1 MPVGL
6 NPTAVAVIAAAGR
19 GERLRAG
26 INKVFLPIAGVPML
40 AWALRGLHECPEVG
54 AIVVVVGEGEEL
66 DAAEIAM
73 RAAVDCRII
82 AGADTRGGSVLLG
95 LEAAREF
102 ALPIV
107 AIHDGARPFVTPELA
122 TRTIGCAETCSATG
136 ASRPVTDTI
145 KLTEADGTVRR
156 TLPRDALRA
165 MQTPQAFRLQLLLD
179 AYESLG
185 DEALRLTDDCAVVE
199 RAGFPV
205 VLCEGEVTNIKVT
218 DRLDMVLAEAIAAS
232 RRKPI
237 YRNAATSAESD
248 PGEARAFRGG
258 SDTED
263 VSPSTR

>member
-1 MPVGL
+1 MAAGA

-26 INKVFLPIAGVPML
+26 ENKVFLPVSGVPML
-40 AWALRGLHECPEVG
+40 AWALRGLHDCPEVG
-54 AIVVVVGEGEEL
+54 AIVVVVGAGEEL
-66 DAAEIAM
+66 QAAEVAL
-73 RAAVDCRII
+73 RAAVDCRVVV
-82 AGADTRGGSVLLG
+82 GAETRGGSVLRG

-122 TRTIGCAETCSATG
+122 SRTIGCAETCGATG

-145 KLTEADGTVRR
+145 KLTEPDGTVRR
-156 TLPRDALRA
+156 TLPRGALRA
-165 MQTPQAFRLQLLLD
+165 MQTPQAFQLRLLLE
-179 AYESLG
+179 AYERLG

-205 VLCEGEVTNIKVT
+205 VLCEGEVTNIKIT
-218 DRLDMVLAEAIAAS
+218 DRLDLVLAEAIAGS
-232 RRKPI
+232 RRRPI
-237 YRNAATSAESD
+237 YRSAATLAASE
-248 PGEARAFRGG
+248 PTEPRALRGG
-258 SDTED
+258 SDTQD